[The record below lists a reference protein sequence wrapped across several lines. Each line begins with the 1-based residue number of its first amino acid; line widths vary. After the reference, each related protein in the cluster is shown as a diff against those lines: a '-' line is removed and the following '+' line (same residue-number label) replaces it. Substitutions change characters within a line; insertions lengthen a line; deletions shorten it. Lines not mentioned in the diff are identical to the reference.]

1 MMSDSPIISKLLS
14 QGKIWTADKTHD
26 AMPEKVIPSGY
37 PILDAELP
45 GGGWPVGAVT
55 EILYP
60 QVSMGEL
67 RMVLPALKHVA
78 QQDHRWQ
85 IWLNPPG
92 QPYGPG
98 LNSWGVSLRQTLVC
112 ENLSPKE
119 FSWVIDQSVQHSGC
133 SVILA
138 WATRIEPAQLRRL
151 QLASERRDIIIF
163 LFRPIHQANPLSYS
177 RLKLSIQAGSQPL
190 FLQVDILKRRPGWP
204 ISGLEFHVPLYGS
217 EWR

>member
-1 MMSDSPIISKLLS
+1 MPDTSIISQLMS
-14 QGKIWTADKTHD
+14 QGKIWKGDHAHHAT
-26 AMPEKVIPSGY
+26 PEKVIPTGY
-37 PILDAELP
+37 PLLDVELP

-67 RMVLPALKHVA
+67 RLVLPALKHVA
-78 QQDHRWQ
+78 QHDQRWQ

-112 ENLSPKE
+112 ADLTPKE

-133 SVILA
+133 SVVLA
-138 WATRIEPAQLRRL
+138 WANRIEPAQLRRL
-151 QLASERRDIIIF
+151 QLASERRDIAIF
-163 LFRPIHQANPLSYS
+163 LFRPIRKANNLPYS
-177 RLKLSIQAGSQPL
+177 RLKLQIGAGSKPL
-190 FLQVDILKRRPGWP
+190 HIRIDILKRRPNWP
-204 ISGLEFHVPLYGS
+204 VDGIEFLVPLYGS
-217 EWR
+217 EWP